1 MKAYIKHVLL
11 SRVRIHR
18 ISPLYSLIRMKMP
31 YRKHVLLSRVK
42 NSWHK
47 PIVFTHE
54 DEDALVIFIIL
65 FNYNVYKILID
76 DGYVVNILLEDAMI
90 QIDVDLTKL
99 TYIKTSL

>member
-1 MKAYIKHVLL
+1 MWFLEGDLLGGDSSGSMKA
-11 SRVRIHR
+11 
-18 ISPLYSLIRMKMP
+18 
-31 YRKHVLLSRVK
+31 YRKHVLLLRVK
-42 NSWHK
+42 NSWHM